1 MTAMAV
7 DTSRRDIRRE
17 LGLRP
22 IINASGTMTVLGA
35 SIMVPQAVAAMA
47 AIATE
52 FVEIDHLHAAAS
64 DVIARLT
71 GAEAGFVTAC
81 CASAIT
87 LSVAGSMTG
96 ERLLA
101 IERLPATTGLC
112 NEVLVQ
118 LGHMVGYGASLEQT
132 ICMSGARI
140 VPIGTVS
147 KAQAYQLDEAITDK
161 TACAVYVVSHMTVQF
176 ALLGLEEFCRVCHAK
191 NIPVIVD
198 AASEYDLRGFLARGA
213 DLVCYS
219 GQKFLGGPTSGIVAG
234 RRDLVRAASLQ
245 NRGIGRVH
253 EGRKGK
259 YCRADGRAAGLG
271 NTRRC
276 RGTCARRCSSV
287 PVAGHPCAV
296 YRAGLRPRCR
306 PDWQPVATPARTGVA
321 RERQQ
326 RARPGRC
333 IGRTRSTRDGAR
345 LPDRPRPHRP
355 RRVQFAS
362 GGGTGGGT
370 TTCGVSTNMG
380 GEKHILVRVSRMC
393 LNKSVLQTFLWV
405 GSTLSRMVGNG
416 EVRWTA

>member
-7 DTSRRDIRRE
+7 DTPRRDIRRE

-52 FVEIDHLHAAAS
+52 FVEMDHLHAAAS
-64 DVIARLT
+64 DVIARVT

-147 KAQAYQLDEAITDK
+147 KAQAYQLDGAITDK

-234 RRDLVRAASLQ
+234 RCDLVRAASLQ
-245 NRGIGRVH
+245 NRGIGRVM
-253 EGRKGK
+253 KVGK
-259 YCRADGRAAGLG
+259 ESIAGLM
-271 NTRRC
+271 
-276 RGTCARRCSSV
+276 A
-287 PVAGHPCAV
+287 ALQA
-296 YRAGLRPRCR
+296 
-306 PDWQPVATPARTGVA
+306 W
-321 RERQQ
+321 E
-326 RARPGRC
+326 
-333 IGRTRSTRDGAR
+333 TRDGAAVRAREDAALSLWLDTLAPFTGLACALVADPTGNPLQR
-345 LPDRPRPHRP
+345 L
-355 RRVQFAS
+355 RVRVLPAS
-362 GGGTGGGT
+362 GSNARALADALAALDPPVMARDYQTDLGHIDLDA
-370 TTCGVSTNMG
+370 CNLHP
-380 GEKHILVRVSRMC
+380 GEEQVVARQLVAC
-393 LNKSVLQTFLWV
+393 LQTWEGDTYPCPGKPNVLK
-405 GSTLSRMVGNG
+405 
-416 EVRWTA
+416 